1 MVGSP
6 ARCDMCRAV
15 ATCPLPYESPHLQHC
30 RRRRHWLPLLLL
42 SLVFAA
48 AITIP
53 SADSFAQGSAK
64 GGPPAD
70 TSTVT
75 PAPISPGVSANQV
88 PSQSPLEY
96 WDRAIGAVDKL
107 TKILALIIGGVF
119 AYMKFFMGRTFRPRL
134 ESAITGELIE
144 KDGVRHLAAKVTVRN
159 IGLTKCGI
167 RQEGSGIRIWSYSE
181 ATRTNLGAESILEH
195 HKWIESSETV
205 TDEILISLNGDKGVA
220 YQLELWL
227 VSQERTWLV
236 KPGFPWRTR
245 GRVVWVTRG
254 VVSAATSKE

>member
-1 MVGSP
+1 
-6 ARCDMCRAV
+6 MCRAV
-15 ATCPLPYESPHLQHC
+15 ATCPLPYESRHLHRS
-30 RRRRHWLPLLLL
+30 RRGRHRLPLLLL
-42 SLVFAA
+42 SLILAS
-48 AITIP
+48 AITFP
-53 SADSFAQGSAK
+53 SAASFAQGGEPAK
-64 GGPPAD
+64 GGSPAD
-70 TSTVT
+70 TSAVT
-75 PAPISPGVSANQV
+75 PATLLPGLSANQA

-96 WDRAIGAVDKL
+96 WDKAIGVADKL
-107 TKILALIIGGVF
+107 AKILALIIGGLF

-144 KDGVRHLAAKVTVRN
+144 KDGVRHLAAKVTVKN

-227 VSQERTWLV
+227 VSQEKTWLV
-236 KPGFPWRTR
+236 KKGFPWRTR

-254 VVSAATSKE
+254 VVSAVPPKE